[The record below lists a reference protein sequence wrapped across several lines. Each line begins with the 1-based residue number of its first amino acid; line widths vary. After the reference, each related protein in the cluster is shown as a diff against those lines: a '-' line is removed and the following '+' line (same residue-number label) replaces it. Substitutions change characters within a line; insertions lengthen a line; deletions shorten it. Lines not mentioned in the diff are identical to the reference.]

1 MWVQGTKKEAWIFEQ
16 NKGNGRVYII
26 NGEVSVLRRC
36 PLEEDETHP
45 PQFLKRALNT
55 FVILLLNLLK
65 TVCLPPSFNGKWN
78 RTHAAPQ
85 FAADSLCTVQSAVSI
100 VYRLST
106 YNYTFLNIV
115 INECLL
121 SHHHN
126 IRACLIWVSIWA
138 KCCMLAN
145 QTERMSLFLVT
156 SSSCTGHSSCIRS
169 MKF

>member
-1 MWVQGTKKEAWIFEQ
+1 MRQESILCGYKVQRKKHRYLNKTKAIEEFM
-16 NKGNGRVYII
+16 
-26 NGEVSVLRRC
+26 RRC
-36 PLEEDETHP
+36 PLDP
-45 PQFLKRALNT
+45 AQFLKRALNT

-106 YNYTFLNIV
+106 YTYTFLNIV
-115 INECLL
+115 TENPSRDECFL

-126 IRACLIWVSIWA
+126 IRACLIWVSKYYVRLSSKHSIFCDIVYFPW
-138 KCCMLAN
+138 KCLAQWTLYKN
-145 QTERMSLFLVT
+145 
-156 SSSCTGHSSCIRS
+156 H
-169 MKF
+169 